1 MPGLSARLTNS
12 ESCGAFGQSVMMEIL
27 TELPV
32 ASHFFQSIETSC
44 ETLES
49 VGMLTN
55 TSGSTLVIL
64 NGAFS
69 TLTSLTTIG
78 GASGDVG
85 PSSMSCEMVMYALT
99 SPFTVS
105 ICGA

>member
-1 MPGLSARLTNS
+1 
-12 ESCGAFGQSVMMEIL
+12 MMEIL
-27 TELPV
+27 TELPL
-32 ASHFFQSIETSC
+32 ASHFFQSIDTSC
-44 ETLES
+44 STFES
-49 VGMLTN
+49 VGTLTS
-55 TSGSTLVIL
+55 TSGRTLVIL

-69 TLTSLTTIG
+69 TLTNFTTIG